1 MSSTCGPG
9 YNTYWSDSPT
19 VLNTISSSM
28 DSISMGNHT
37 SMIWELQAQ
46 ALPKLHENTCH
57 SIALVPWPHSQA
69 LISGTTVWERG
80 YLFPGFCHILTLITC
95 SMQTQKWRPAWFGH
109 VCDVRQTEGRDM
121 EPVPDHNYSCFALAH
136 PLRPERAALMLPCEW
151 SSFQSLDITRALT
164 SSVSVCLSVLHIS
177 I

>member
-46 ALPKLHENTCH
+46 ALPKLHENTCR
-57 SIALVPWPHSQA
+57 SIALVPWPHSLA
-69 LISGTTVWERG
+69 S
-80 YLFPGFCHILTLITC
+80 FPGSHFRNEGLGTRLLVPRLLRYPDFDHL
-95 SMQTQKWRPAWFGH
+95 QYAN
-109 VCDVRQTEGRDM
+109 TE
-121 EPVPDHNYSCFALAH
+121 VKA
-136 PLRPERAALMLPCEW
+136 
-151 SSFQSLDITRALT
+151 
-164 SSVSVCLSVLHIS
+164 SVIWPRV
-177 I
+177 